1 MRKKICILFAVLW
14 MGFIFYMSHQPAKIS
29 SAQSDNVMH
38 IIKKVSKSEEIKNN
52 INSFIVR
59 KGAHMFL
66 FCVLGILLF
75 GSVYNGDNILKS
87 VFIALLLAFLYACSD
102 EYHQTFVVGR
112 TGQFN
117 DVLIDFSGAFIGVL
131 IASSE
136 KAKSVLGWKP
146 EFDSLEKIIEDAW
159 NWHRNNVNG
168 YATVIDNSK

>member
-1 MRKKICILFAVLW
+1 MKKKICILFAVLW

-38 IIKKVSKSEEIKNN
+38 VIKKVSKSEEIKNN

-66 FCVLGILLF
+66 FCVLGILFF

-112 TGQFN
+112 TGKFD

-131 IASSE
+131 I
-136 KAKSVLGWKP
+136 V
-146 EFDSLEKIIEDAW
+146 SLIVKLNIFKKKIQVT
-159 NWHRNNVNG
+159 R
-168 YATVIDNSK
+168 

>member
-1 MRKKICILFAVLW
+1 MRKKICILLAVLW

-29 SAQSDNVMH
+29 SAQSDNVVH
-38 IIKKVSKSEEIKNN
+38 IIKKVSKSEEIENN

-66 FCVLGILLF
+66 FCVLGILFF
-75 GSVYNGDNILKS
+75 GSAYNGDNILKY

-112 TGQFN
+112 SGQFK

-131 IASSE
+131 I
-136 KAKSVLGWKP
+136 V
-146 EFDSLEKIIEDAW
+146 SLIVKFNIFKKKIQI
-159 NWHRNNVNG
+159 
-168 YATVIDNSK
+168 TK

>member
-1 MRKKICILFAVLW
+1 

-38 IIKKVSKSEEIKNN
+38 VIKKVSKSEEIKNN

-66 FCVLGILLF
+66 FCVLGILFF

-117 DVLIDFSGAFIGVL
+117 DVLIDFSWSFYWGF
-131 IASSE
+131 
-136 KAKSVLGWKP
+136 
-146 EFDSLEKIIEDAW
+146 
-159 NWHRNNVNG
+159 
-168 YATVIDNSK
+168 NS

>member
-1 MRKKICILFAVLW
+1 MRKKSCILLVVLW

-29 SAQSDNVMH
+29 SVQSDNVMH
-38 IIKKVSKSEEIKNN
+38 VIKKVSKSEGIKNN
-52 INSFIVR
+52 INSFTVR

-66 FCVLGILLF
+66 FGVLGILFF

-112 TGQFN
+112 SGQFN

-131 IASSE
+131 I
-136 KAKSVLGWKP
+136 V
-146 EFDSLEKIIEDAW
+146 SLIVKLNIFKKKIQI
-159 NWHRNNVNG
+159 
-168 YATVIDNSK
+168 TK

>member
-1 MRKKICILFAVLW
+1 MKKKICILFAVLW

-38 IIKKVSKSEEIKNN
+38 VIKKVSKSEEIKNN

-66 FCVLGILLF
+66 FCVLSILLF
-75 GSVYNGDNILKS
+75 GSMYNGDNILKS

-102 EYHQTFVVGR
+102 EYHQTFVGR
-112 TGQFN
+112 TGQFD

-131 IASSE
+131 I
-136 KAKSVLGWKP
+136 V
-146 EFDSLEKIIEDAW
+146 SLIVKFNIFKKKIQ
-159 NWHRNNVNG
+159 V
-168 YATVIDNSK
+168 TK

>member
-1 MRKKICILFAVLW
+1 MRKKSCILFAVLW

-38 IIKKVSKSEEIKNN
+38 VIKKVSKSEEIKNN

-66 FCVLGILLF
+66 FCILAILFF
-75 GSVYNGDNILKS
+75 GSAYNSDNILKS

-112 TGQFN
+112 TGQFK

-131 IASSE
+131 I
-136 KAKSVLGWKP
+136 V
-146 EFDSLEKIIEDAW
+146 SLIVKFNIFKKKIQ
-159 NWHRNNVNG
+159 V
-168 YATVIDNSK
+168 TK

>member
-1 MRKKICILFAVLW
+1 MKKKICILFAVLW

-38 IIKKVSKSEEIKNN
+38 VIKKVSKSEEIKNN

-75 GSVYNGDNILKS
+75 GSIYNGDNLSKS
-87 VFIALLLAFLYACSD
+87 IFRALLLSFLYACSD

-131 IASSE
+131 IVSLI
-136 KAKSVLGWKP
+136 AKFNIFKK
-146 EFDSLEKIIEDAW
+146 KIQ
-159 NWHRNNVNG
+159 V
-168 YATVIDNSK
+168 TK

>member
-1 MRKKICILFAVLW
+1 MRKKICILLAVLW
-14 MGFIFYMSHQPAKIS
+14 MGFIFYMSHQPEKIS
-29 SAQSDNVMH
+29 RVQSNNV
-38 IIKKVSKSEEIKNN
+38 IRVIKKVSKSEEIKKN
-52 INSFIVR
+52 INSFVVR

-66 FCVLGILLF
+66 FCVLGILFF

-131 IASSE
+131 I
-136 KAKSVLGWKP
+136 V
-146 EFDSLEKIIEDAW
+146 SLIVKLNIFKKKIQVT
-159 NWHRNNVNG
+159 R
-168 YATVIDNSK
+168 

>member
-1 MRKKICILFAVLW
+1 MKKKICILFAVLW

-29 SAQSDNVMH
+29 SVQSDNVMH
-38 IIKKVSKSEEIKNN
+38 VIKKVSKSEEIKNN

-75 GSVYNGDNILKS
+75 GSMYNGDNILKS

-112 TGQFN
+112 TGQ
-117 DVLIDFSGAFIGVL
+117 
-131 IASSE
+131 
-136 KAKSVLGWKP
+136 
-146 EFDSLEKIIEDAW
+146 LE
-159 NWHRNNVNG
+159 
-168 YATVIDNSK
+168 

>member
-29 SAQSDNVMH
+29 SVQSNNVVH

-66 FCVLGILLF
+66 FCVLGILFF

-87 VFIALLLAFLYACSD
+87 VF
-102 EYHQTFVVGR
+102 
-112 TGQFN
+112 
-117 DVLIDFSGAFIGVL
+117 SGAFIGVL
-131 IASSE
+131 I
-136 KAKSVLGWKP
+136 V
-146 EFDSLEKIIEDAW
+146 SLIVKLNIFKKKIQ
-159 NWHRNNVNG
+159 V
-168 YATVIDNSK
+168 TK

>member
-1 MRKKICILFAVLW
+1 MLKKIISVTLCILW

-29 SAQSDNVMH
+29 SAQSNNVVH

-66 FCVLGILLF
+66 FCVLGILFF

-112 TGQFN
+112 TGQFD

-131 IASSE
+131 I
-136 KAKSVLGWKP
+136 V
-146 EFDSLEKIIEDAW
+146 SLIVKLNIFKKKIQVT
-159 NWHRNNVNG
+159 R
-168 YATVIDNSK
+168 

>member
-1 MRKKICILFAVLW
+1 MKKRDLYFICCI
-14 MGFIFYMSHQPAKIS
+14 MDGFIFYMSHQPAKIS

-38 IIKKVSKSEEIKNN
+38 VIKKVSKSEEIKNN

-75 GSVYNGDNILKS
+75 GSMYNGDNILKS

-131 IASSE
+131 I
-136 KAKSVLGWKP
+136 V
-146 EFDSLEKIIEDAW
+146 SLIVKFNIFKKKIQI
-159 NWHRNNVNG
+159 
-168 YATVIDNSK
+168 TK